1 MSDVGLHFENGSLP
15 CFFTNANQ
23 FYSLI
28 WDVRLPVLPVRYDN
42 LLSFKDNWRNRRP
55 VISMGLITYVNLAH
69 FLHVSTALSSRKM
82 SFLCLYAKRIKIFS
96 KGLYFVFI
104 PLFTIELIG

>member
-1 MSDVGLHFENGSLP
+1 
-15 CFFTNANQ
+15 
-23 FYSLI
+23 
-28 WDVRLPVLPVRYDN
+28 
-42 LLSFKDNWRNRRP
+42 
-55 VISMGLITYVNLAH
+55 MGLITYVNLAH